1 MAVQEKNVSQIRSAM
16 SVSGLC
22 RLLKMSRS
30 QFYLHVS
37 RGTFHA
43 PNRLTSTGRPYFTAP
58 MVEDILNVRETGM
71 GVNGEYVLFYER
83 RAEAPKSSQKMPT
96 RDHAELIEGL
106 GQLGLQKLTDEKVE
120 EALNAVFPNGSEG
133 KDSSVVLRMVF
144 RHLKSRESA

>member
-1 MAVQEKNVSQIRSAM
+1 MAVQEKNVSRIRSAM
-16 SVSGLC
+16 SVSSLC
-22 RLLKMSRS
+22 RLLKISRS
-30 QFYLHVS
+30 QFYLQV
-37 RGTFHA
+37 RRKIFHA
-43 PNRLTSTGRPYFTAP
+43 PLRLTTTGRPFFTP
-58 MVEDILNVRETGM
+58 TMVDDILNVRETGI

-83 RAEAPKSSQKMPT
+83 RAEAPKSSRKMPT